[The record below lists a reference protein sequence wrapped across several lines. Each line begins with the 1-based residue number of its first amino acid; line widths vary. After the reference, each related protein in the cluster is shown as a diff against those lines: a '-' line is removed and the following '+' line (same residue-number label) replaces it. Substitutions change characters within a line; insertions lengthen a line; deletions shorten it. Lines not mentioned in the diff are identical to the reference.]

1 MERATEIFAAV
12 FLLAIGLSHIAQP
25 RAWVE
30 FFIWLRGKGHA
41 GVFVNG
47 FLTLAFGSFI
57 VAFHNVWTG
66 LPVVLTLIGWA
77 QVLKGLLNFVTPQVA
92 LWGLRRVSFER
103 AWQFRVGGLLA
114 LALSALIWYM
124 VWTHRQNA

>member
-12 FLLAIGLSHIAQP
+12 FFSAIGLSHIAHP

-30 FFIWLRGKGHA
+30 FFMWLHKKGHA

-47 FLTLAFGSFI
+47 FLTLALGSFI

-66 LPVVLTLIGWA
+66 LPMLLTLIGWA
-77 QVLKGLLNFVTPQVA
+77 KVLKGLLNFVTPQLA
-92 LWGLRRVSFER
+92 LWALARVSFER
-103 AWQFRVGGLLA
+103 GWQFRVGGLLA
-114 LALSALIWYM
+114 LGLSALIWYM
-124 VWTHRQNA
+124 VWTH